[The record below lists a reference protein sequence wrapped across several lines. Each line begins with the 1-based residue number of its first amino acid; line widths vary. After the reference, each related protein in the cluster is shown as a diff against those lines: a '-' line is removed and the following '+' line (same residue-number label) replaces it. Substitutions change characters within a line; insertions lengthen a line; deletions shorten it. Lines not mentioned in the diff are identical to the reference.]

1 MRTRILAI
9 FAGLGLVS
17 GCAATIPPVEVTRF
31 HLNKQIAPGP
41 VRIEGDSSLESA
53 AYVAATAQAMAK
65 LGFANGTAGTAQ
77 PVYLAKLTHSRLT
90 REQAK
95 RAPFS
100 IGIGG
105 GSIGRNVGVGVG
117 TSIPIGGGM
126 QQIIV
131 TRLQVQLIRRDTQE
145 AVWEGRA
152 ETSAPSTAPSA
163 QPGLAAEKLANAM
176 FKDFPG
182 VSGGTITVP

>member
-1 MRTRILAI
+1 MRARNLAV
-9 FAGLGLVS
+9 FAAFSLVA
-17 GCAATIPPVEVTRF
+17 GCTASLPPVEVTRF
-31 HLNKQIAPGP
+31 HLNKELAAGP

-65 LGFANGTAGTAQ
+65 AGFSDAEALKAQ
-77 PVYLAKLTHSRLT
+77 PVYIAKLTHSRLT

-105 GSIGRNVGVGVG
+105 GSFGRNVGVGVG

-131 TRLQVQLIRRDTQE
+131 TRLRIQMIRRDTQE

-152 ETSAPSTAPSA
+152 ETEAPATAPAS
-163 QPGLAAEKLANAM
+163 QPGLAAEKLANAL

-182 VSGGTITVP
+182 VSGATIRVP

>member
-1 MRTRILAI
+1 MRMRNLAVLL
-9 FAGLGLVS
+9 AASLVAACS
-17 GCAATIPPVEVTRF
+17 ATIPSVEVTRF
-31 HLNKQIAPGP
+31 HQNKPMIPGP
-41 VRIEGDSSLESA
+41 VQITGEKTLESA
-53 AYVAATAQAMAK
+53 AYVAAVSQAMVRA
-65 LGFANGTAGTAQ
+65 GFADAGASVTS
-77 PVYLAKLTHSRLT
+77 PYIAKVTHSRLT

-105 GSIGRNVGVGVG
+105 GSIGRNVGVGIG
-117 TSIPIGGGM
+117 TSIGIGGGK

-131 TRLQVQLIRRDTQE
+131 TQLFVQLIRRDGQQ

-152 ETSAPSTAPSA
+152 ETEAPAAAPAS
-163 QPGLAAEKLANAM
+163 QPGLAAEKLANAL

-182 VSGGTITVP
+182 VSGATIRVP